1 MVLNGK
7 QSLSCQ
13 TVISRRSPPHN
24 PTPIPQSYSHQVL
37 STSLTRCE
45 APSKTSDPVHS
56 ACFSLGLNN
65 TIVSIQSFMNR
76 YGHLA
81 FPTGSISLHLYDQKC
96 TKAFD
101 MATILKG
108 HNSYFAYYYNSII
121 ITVSLLLMLC
131 YYSNYITLIFA
142 FIFRNLVVFL
152 TAYCDGQ
159 HLCSVT
165 THGPPFQQLIFHLHL
180 NSVRWLT

>member
-1 MVLNGK
+1 MVNRVSHAKLSFLGAPHLTTPP
-7 QSLSCQ
+7 QSLSLIPIKCSQ
-13 TVISRRSPPHN
+13 HHSPA
-24 PTPIPQSYSHQVL
+24 V
-37 STSLTRCE
+37 
-45 APSKTSDPVHS
+45 K
-56 ACFSLGLNN
+56 
-65 TIVSIQSFMNR
+65 
-76 YGHLA
+76 
-81 FPTGSISLHLYDQKC
+81 LHDQKC

-165 THGPPFQQLIFHLHL
+165 THGPPFQQLIFHLHW